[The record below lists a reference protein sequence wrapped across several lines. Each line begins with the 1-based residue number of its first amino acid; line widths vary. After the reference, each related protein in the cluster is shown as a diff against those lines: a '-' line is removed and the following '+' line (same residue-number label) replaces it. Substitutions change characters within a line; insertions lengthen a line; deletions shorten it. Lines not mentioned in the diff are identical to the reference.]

1 MFNDK
6 IIPEIKDNKINMNKI
21 YFTILIFCTL
31 ILKSNSNEISQ
42 SEMDILKNLRC
53 LVCQGQSIADSNS
66 DFAQTLKLVVKDQI
80 KDGKSDKEIYDF
92 LISKYGEWISY
103 KPSLKFHNIFLWF
116 APYFIMFFGG
126 FVIWRYLRKR

>member
-1 MFNDK
+1 MK
-6 IIPEIKDNKINMNKI
+6 KL
-21 YFTILIFCTL
+21 ILIFL
-31 ILKSNSNEISQ
+31 IFLNSNSFANE
-42 SEMDILKNLRC
+42 EVKNKILKNLRC

-116 APYFIMFFGG
+116 APYQSH
-126 FVIWRYLRKR
+126 